1 MSSASTSTDGLS
13 LVVNGSIERYKAQLV
28 ARGFSQQEGIDYFK
42 TFSPIVKQA
51 TAQLIFI
58 VTVSR
63 GWKINQL
70 DIHNAF
76 LNGTCDK
83 EVYIQ

>member
-1 MSSASTSTDGLS
+1 
-13 LVVNGSIERYKAQLV
+13 
-28 ARGFSQQEGIDYFK
+28 
-42 TFSPIVKQA
+42 
-51 TAQLIFI
+51 
-58 VTVSR
+58 VSR
-63 GWKINQL
+63 GWKLNQL

>member
-1 MSSASTSTDGLS
+1 M
-13 LVVNGSIERYKAQLV
+13 
-28 ARGFSQQEGIDYFK
+28 
-42 TFSPIVKQA
+42 QA

-70 DIHNAF
+70 DIHNVF
-76 LNGTCDK
+76 LNGTYDK